1 MSSTFRRA
9 AVVTAFGTAIA
20 LGAVSTLHASASAA
34 SMTGPSGM
42 SVPATTVT
50 GHASDLPSYDTWVSD
65 VTAVT
70 DQASAYLK
78 TRLPAPSIK
87 AAIVLDIDNT
97 ALETAYGGG
106 TSTPATKPVLAL
118 AQQAHDAGAA
128 VIFVTARPEI
138 LRGATEDNL
147 EEVPYPNDGLHMR
160 GFLKFSDKQTLKT
173 NARTAIEQAGYTI
186 VANIGNNDTD
196 VDGGHAERTF
206 RLPDYNGQ
214 LS

>member
-1 MSSTFRRA
+1 
-9 AVVTAFGTAIA
+9 VGTS
-20 LGAVSTLHASASAA
+20 LS
-34 SMTGPSGM
+34 
-42 SVPATTVT
+42 ATTIT
-50 GHASDLPSYDTWVSD
+50 TQASSLPPYGTWISD

-70 DQASAYLK
+70 DQASAYLA

-97 ALETAYGGG
+97 ALETTYSGGLP
-106 TSTPATKPVLAL
+106 TPATKPVLAL
-118 AQQAHDAGAA
+118 ARQARDAGAA

-138 LRGATEDNL
+138 LRPLTKGNL
-147 EEVPYPNDGLHMR
+147 KQVRYPNDGLYMR
-160 GFLKFSDKQTLKT
+160 GFFDFSDNQTLKT
-173 NARTAIEQAGYTI
+173 NARIAIEKAGYTI

-196 VDGGHAERTF
+196 LGGGHAERTF